1 MQSLVLIL
9 SIFLSSFLLHF
20 GFRFYGYTIQYAEKR
35 SIIFTEKDA
44 RIYSPRLDA
53 QNYSSELKKI
63 REMCS
68 SEICF
73 LNLPTYFSSDE
84 KLFVYQEESNQF
96 QHLGKDAIKSSEE
109 LKNSVPKV
117 LSLQEFLAKFPKARG
132 LLQVNADRPNIN
144 IKLIPILAK
153 DKHYSSY
160 VICSE
165 FGNLLRNLREQ
176 KPHWSTCASMDEL
189 TKAHMM
195 SSIYLESLAPMPSE
209 YYYVPE
215 KTVNKLS
222 EKFYEEIKRR
232 NLFFIAPASS
242 PVKPNF
248 ILL

>member
-9 SIFLSSFLLHF
+9 SIFVSSFLIHF

-35 SIIFTEKDA
+35 SVIFEKSA
-44 RIYSPRLDA
+44 EIYSPKLDA
-53 QNYSSELKKI
+53 ENYASELQKLN
-63 REMCS
+63 EMCS
-68 SEICF
+68 EQKCY

-84 KLFVYQEESNQF
+84 KLFVFLEKSNQY
-96 QHLGKDAIKSSEE
+96 QHLGKEDIKSSNE
-109 LKNSVPKV
+109 LQTANPAV
-117 LSLQEFLAKFPKARG
+117 LSLKDFLIKFPNARG

-144 IKLIPILAK
+144 TKLIPILAEN
-153 DKHYSSY
+153 KHYSSY

-209 YYYVPE
+209 YYFVPQ
-215 KTVNKLS
+215 KTVHKLS

-232 NLFFIAPASS
+232 NLFFIAPADS
-242 PVKPNF
+242 PVEPNF
-248 ILL
+248 TLL